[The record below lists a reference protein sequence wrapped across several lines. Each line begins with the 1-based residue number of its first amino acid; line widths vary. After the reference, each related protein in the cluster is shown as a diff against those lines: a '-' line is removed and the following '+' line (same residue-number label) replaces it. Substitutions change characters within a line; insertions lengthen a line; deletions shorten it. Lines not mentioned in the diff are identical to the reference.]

1 MSRYSYREKLP
12 NGKTAGQAF
21 LETLANA
28 CGPDYNAWNKH
39 PNFIHTLKYSHQVIF
54 DKPISTF
61 KSSGGLRLRINFLT
75 EAGKQSKTTKNKR
88 QCYRDVTVDAL
99 AAGVIDV
106 DTYHKLI
113 K

>member
-1 MSRYSYREKLP
+1 MSYSYRKILP
-12 NGKTAGQAF
+12 NGKTTGQAF
-21 LETLANA
+21 IETLTNA
-28 CGPDYNAWNKH
+28 CGPDYQVWNKH
-39 PNFIHTLKYSHQVIF
+39 PNFLPTLKYSHQVIF

-61 KSSGGLRLRINFLT
+61 KSSGGLRLRVNFLT
-75 EAGKQSKTTKNKR
+75 QSSKQNKATKSKR
-88 QCYRDVTVDAL
+88 QSYQDVTVDAL